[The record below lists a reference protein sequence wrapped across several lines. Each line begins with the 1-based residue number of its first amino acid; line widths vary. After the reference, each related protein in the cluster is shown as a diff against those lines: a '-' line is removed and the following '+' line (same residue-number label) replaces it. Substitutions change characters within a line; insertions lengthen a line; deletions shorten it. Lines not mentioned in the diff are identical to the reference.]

1 MDKHRILRCFGGLI
15 SLIVSCAAVYLIA
28 LAVENV
34 PAIGVH
40 PPQFNCPST
49 TGLSEVN
56 LALFSTKLTWLA
68 MVTLEA
74 VTAFFCCVL
83 SAFVFW
89 SIAKNNK
96 PGLDKVLAATLILG
110 LLIVAKDV
118 SLVWSMRAYSEGS
131 GFLSRLLATLPA
143 ACQDVRNSVV
153 WARMFGEPPGF
164 FIGIAMSATLI
175 FSKIPTPLELLRR
188 SRQLNY
194 LLYAASLLFVVGLLV
209 TRANISWILAQWDP
223 KMVKELAEPLADV
236 VASGVLISGVA
247 YSAIL
252 LVFFVPVRCLLGH
265 QIEKTMMESELPT
278 LALRDKWLKNH
289 GFSRGW
295 KEDAQQILAIF
306 APVVSVPI
314 FDALTKI

>member
-1 MDKHRILRCFGGLI
+1 MDKHRILRRFGGLI
-15 SLIVSCAAVYLIA
+15 SLIVSCVAVYLIG
-28 LAVENV
+28 LAVDKV
-34 PAIGVH
+34 PEIGVQ
-40 PPQFNCPST
+40 PAQFNCPSPI
-49 TGLSEVN
+49 GLPEVN
-56 LALFSTKLTWLA
+56 LALFSTKLSWLA

-74 VTAFFCCVL
+74 VTAFFSCLL
-83 SAFVFW
+83 SAFVF
-89 SIAKNNK
+89 SSVAKNNK
-96 PGLDKVLAATLILG
+96 AGFDKVLAATLILG
-110 LLIVAKDV
+110 LFVVAKDV

-143 ACQDVRNSVV
+143 ACQDVRNSIV
-153 WARMFGEPPGF
+153 WARMLGEPPGF
-164 FIGIAMSATLI
+164 FIGIAMSATMI
-175 FSKIPTPLELLRR
+175 FSEIPTPLELLRR

-223 KMVKELAEPLADV
+223 KMAEKLTEPLAKV
-236 VASGVLISGVA
+236 VASGVLISGAA

-252 LVFFVPVRCLLGH
+252 LVFFVPVRCLLGY
-265 QIEKTMMESELPT
+265 QIERAMMESELPT
-278 LALRDKWLKNH
+278 LASRDKWLKNH

-295 KEDAQQILAIF
+295 KEDAQQILAII